1 MVIKM
6 LSNLLMKI
14 APLDREERIKLVNR
28 LNEDSEWNLN
38 FCVLLSCSV
47 IIAGLGLMQ
56 SSAAVVI
63 GAMLVAPLMSPLIGA
78 GLALVQGNLHLLRVS
93 IKSVLL
99 GTLTSIFLGIIIEVI
114 TPHWE
119 LSQEIASRAGP
130 NILDLFIALFAGI
143 SAAYAIARPNLSGAL
158 PGVAIAVALV
168 PPITVTG
175 IALGTLNFKVAEGAS
190 ILFLTNM
197 VAIVLGSALVFWAHG
212 LHLSRDA
219 TPEGHTS
226 LNRIIIALSC
236 LLFLLMLPLGFRLN
250 EQLLKGDSRPM
261 AYPLSFTLYQG
272 LKERLATEEG
282 VDYLMGG
289 RPGADRPNDV
299 VIWLKTTVPVPESL
313 IADLGQI
320 TKDILGEDVKP
331 LVVPLQMAPVVSEK
345 EEKKRKPLGEDRSLN
360 NSSR

>member
-1 MVIKM
+1 MVRKM
-6 LSNLLMKI
+6 LSNPFMKI
-14 APLDREERIKLVNR
+14 APLEREERLKLVNR
-28 LNEDSEWNLN
+28 LNEESEWNLN

-56 SSAAVVI
+56 NSAAVVI
-63 GAMLVAPLMSPLIGA
+63 GAMLVAPLMTPLIGA
-78 GLALVQGNLHLLRVS
+78 GLALVQGNLQLLKVS
-93 IKSVLL
+93 IKSLLL
-99 GTLTSIFLGIIIEVI
+99 GTLMSILLGIIIEVM

-143 SAAYAIARPNLSGAL
+143 SAAYASARPNLSGAL

-175 IALGTLNFKVAEGAS
+175 IALGTLNFTVAEGAA

-197 VAIVLGSALVFWAHG
+197 VAIILGSALVFWAHG
-212 LHLSRDA
+212 LHLSREA
-219 TPEGHTS
+219 TTGEHTG

-236 LLFLLMLPLGFRLN
+236 LMFLLMLPLGFRLN
-250 EQLLKGDSRPM
+250 AQLLKGDSRPM
-261 AYPLSFTLYQG
+261 AYPLSVTLYQG
-272 LKERLATEEG
+272 LKARLATEEG
-282 VDYLMGG
+282 VDYLLGG

-299 VIWLKTTVPVPESL
+299 VIWLKASVPVPESL

-331 LVVPLQMAPVVSEK
+331 LVVSLQMAPVASDGG
-345 EEKKRKPLGEDRSLN
+345 EKKGNPSEDDSSLN
-360 NSSR
+360 SSGK